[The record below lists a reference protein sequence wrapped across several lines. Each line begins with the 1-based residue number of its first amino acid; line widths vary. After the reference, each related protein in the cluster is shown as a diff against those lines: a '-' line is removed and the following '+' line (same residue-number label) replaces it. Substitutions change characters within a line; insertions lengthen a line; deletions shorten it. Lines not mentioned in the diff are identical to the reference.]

1 MGRIFYL
8 DAANGND
15 KNNGITPDEALKSL
29 EAANRIVFGEGD
41 KLLLKCGCVWKG
53 MLCLHGDGDRFNFA
67 QVGVY
72 GDFVFVTIAAKDV
85 CVREFALVQSQRE
98 LQQESKFQI
107 VKSLR

>member
-41 KLLLKCGCVWKG
+41 KLLLKCGICSNITGW
-53 MLCLHGDGDRFNFA
+53 
-67 QVGVY
+67 
-72 GDFVFVTIAAKDV
+72 
-85 CVREFALVQSQRE
+85 SE
-98 LQQESKFQI
+98 LLESKGT
-107 VKSLR
+107 SYL

>member
-1 MGRIFYL
+1 MLWYAGIARRFSPSTSKISQSEISIP
-8 DAANGND
+8 AVNGND

-72 GDFVFVTIAAKDV
+72 GNGEAPLID
-85 CVREFALVQSQRE
+85 
-98 LQQESKFQI
+98 
-107 VKSLR
+107 

>member
-53 MLCLHGDGDRFNFA
+53 ML
-67 QVGVY
+67 
-72 GDFVFVTIAAKDV
+72 
-85 CVREFALVQSQRE
+85 
-98 LQQESKFQI
+98 
-107 VKSLR
+107 

>member
-8 DAANGND
+8 DAVNGND

-53 MLCLHGDGDRFNFA
+53 MLAFMEMEIVLILRRL
-67 QVGVY
+67 
-72 GDFVFVTIAAKDV
+72 VFMGTEKH
-85 CVREFALVQSQRE
+85 L
-98 LQQESKFQI
+98 
-107 VKSLR
+107 

>member
-8 DAANGND
+8 DAVNGND

-53 MLCLHGDGDRFNFA
+53 ML
-67 QVGVY
+67 
-72 GDFVFVTIAAKDV
+72 
-85 CVREFALVQSQRE
+85 
-98 LQQESKFQI
+98 
-107 VKSLR
+107 

>member
-8 DAANGND
+8 DAVNGND

-53 MLCLHGDGDRFNFA
+53 MLCLHGDGDRL
-67 QVGVY
+67 
-72 GDFVFVTIAAKDV
+72 I
-85 CVREFALVQSQRE
+85 
-98 LQQESKFQI
+98 
-107 VKSLR
+107 LRRWCLWGRRSTFD